1 MATNTQNPAA
11 PKFTA
16 AFCHKIEGKNRI
28 TIPAAWRF
36 DEAVDLYM
44 IDRSTQK
51 CVAVMP
57 LAEVERLR
65 AKADEMEPVE
75 RSEFLDTFASS
86 LRPVTLDKTGRV
98 SIPEEFFSLLGLPEG
113 REVWLSGSLDT
124 FNIWSV
130 KNFQQFQEAEKTRK
144 ETLKRKLGI

>member
-1 MATNTQNPAA
+1 MAISNPNPAA

-36 DEAVDLYM
+36 EEAVELFM
-44 IDRSTQK
+44 IERSRQK

-65 AKADEMEPVE
+65 AKADEMKPGD
-75 RSEFLDTFASS
+75 RADFLDTFATS
-86 LRPVTLDKTGRV
+86 LRPVSLDKTGRLT
-98 SIPEEFFSLLGLPEG
+98 IPDDFSALLGLPAA
-113 REVWLSGSLDT
+113 REVWLSGSLDS
-124 FNIWSV
+124 FNIWNV
-130 KNFQQFQEAEKTRK
+130 EDFTAFQAADKARK
-144 ETLKRKLGI
+144 EALKRDLGI

>member
-1 MATNTQNPAA
+1 MATTNQNPAA

-16 AFCHKIEGKNRI
+16 AFCHKVEGKNRI

-36 DEAVDLYM
+36 EEAVELYM
-44 IDRSTQK
+44 IERSTQR
-51 CVAVMP
+51 CVSVMP

-65 AKADEMEPVE
+65 AKADQMEPEE
-75 RSEFLDTFASS
+75 RTDFLDTFATS
-86 LRPVTLDKTGRV
+86 LRLVTLDKTGRLT
-98 SIPEEFFSLLGLPEG
+98 IPEDFSELLGLPDA

-130 KNFQQFQEAEKTRK
+130 ADFTGFQAADKARK
-144 ETLKRKLGI
+144 EALKRKLGI

>member
-1 MATNTQNPAA
+1 MATTTQSPAA

-28 TIPAAWRF
+28 TIPSAWRF
-36 DEAVDLYM
+36 EQSVELFM
-44 IDRSTQK
+44 IERSTQK
-51 CVAVMP
+51 CVSVMP

-65 AKADEMEPVE
+65 AKADDFDPIE
-75 RSEFLDTFASS
+75 RAEFLDTFASS
-86 LRPVTLDKTGRV
+86 LQQVTLDKTGRV
-98 SIPEEFFSLLGLPEG
+98 SIPEEFFPLLDLPEG

-130 KNFQQFQEAEKTRK
+130 GEYTAFQAAEKTRK
-144 ETLKRKLGI
+144 EALKRKLGI

>member
-1 MATNTQNPAA
+1 MAITTKNPAA

-28 TIPAAWRF
+28 TIPSAWRF
-36 DEAVDLYM
+36 EESVELFM
-44 IDRSTQK
+44 IERSTQR
-51 CVAVMP
+51 CVSVMP

-65 AKADEMEPVE
+65 AKADEMEPAD
-75 RSEFLDTFASS
+75 RTEFLDTFATS
-86 LRPVTLDKTGRV
+86 LRTVILDKTGRI
-98 SIPEEFFSLLGLPEG
+98 SIHEDFFELLGLPAA

-130 KNFQQFQEAEKTRK
+130 ADFTAFQAADKTRK
-144 ETLKRKLGI
+144 EALKRKLGI